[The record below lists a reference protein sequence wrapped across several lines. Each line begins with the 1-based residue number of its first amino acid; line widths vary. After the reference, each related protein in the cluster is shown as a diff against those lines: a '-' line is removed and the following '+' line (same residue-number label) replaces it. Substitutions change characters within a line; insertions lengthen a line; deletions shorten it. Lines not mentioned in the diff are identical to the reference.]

1 MRLKLTLLLFFLNLV
16 VFGLILV
23 FEERGRD
30 SGAGSDRNGLL
41 GSVVLQTERMTIS
54 GPGIET
60 RILEKSADGRSWSL
74 LTPSPWPANLFAVSR
89 ILNQLQFL
97 EEEVSF
103 TLEEI
108 TRSDQTLADYGLEDP
123 NLVLTL
129 ETPDGSTALKIGSVT
144 EMGNRLYLLGPGE
157 ERIYV
162 VDRRVLESVLVGI
175 SELRNSRIFE
185 IPVFEVRS
193 LNMRITVPGDVTI
206 RLVRE
211 GETWAFEAPL
221 SAPADPALVNT
232 TIKELTGIEAARFFE
247 PGEVDPAL
255 SGLGTPTR
263 RVTLEGN
270 GRRQTLLLGNEATD
284 GSSGEKRVFAR
295 LEDNPT
301 IVTVPAG
308 PFDELFEAQQKL
320 RDPTV
325 FRFEPDALNTIEIGH
340 AGRQIT
346 LQRLESGGWQVLE
359 IGPGGLVSTQPADP
373 DIMHNLIKGLERLEA
388 REFVSDAPSASALS
402 ETFGLT
408 DPQWTLTLTAN
419 AETYRLRIG
428 QLYRREDQQLLLYAK
443 RDSSSSVYGLS
454 QEILGLLHIDPL
466 HYRDRRLRVLPSGTR
481 ITGLK
486 LTDLR
491 EDAVLLEVGIDPRNE
506 SWASKLETLDLE
518 PHRRDALLDL
528 QQSLRNVRVAGYLR
542 DEYTDQYL
550 NEAERQIPW
559 AFRLEV
565 TLLLTGSE
573 SNQTTGETY
582 DLTERLSGN
591 FIAAGSPEFDL
602 LFQLNREMIQALEPF
617 IFTGPLPEDYERP
630 EPVPPKELEPLLP
643 PADPPDTPEETPAD

>member
-30 SGAGSDRNGLL
+30 SGEGSRQNGLL
-41 GSVVLQTERMTIS
+41 GSVVLQAERLIIS
-54 GPGIET
+54 GPEMEP
-60 RILEKSADGRSWSL
+60 RILEKSEDGRSWTL
-74 LTPSPWPANLFAVSR
+74 LNPSPWPANLFAVSR
-89 ILNQLQFL
+89 IFNQLQFL

-103 TLEEI
+103 TIEEM
-108 TRSDQTLADYGLEDP
+108 TRSGQTLADYGLENPD
-123 NLVLTL
+123 LTLTL
-129 ETPDGSTALKIGSVT
+129 EIPDGETSLKIGSVT
-144 EMGNRLYLLGPGE
+144 EMGNRLYLLGPRE

-162 VDRRVLESVLVGI
+162 VDRRVLESVLVGLG
-175 SELRNSRIFE
+175 ELRNSRIFE

-206 RLVRE
+206 RLVRV
-211 GETWAFEAPL
+211 GENWAFEAPL
-221 SAPADPALVNT
+221 AAPADPALVNT
-232 TIKELTGIEAARFFE
+232 TIKELTGIEASRVFE

-255 SGLGTPTR
+255 SGLGAPTR

-270 GRRQTLLLGNEATD
+270 GRRQTLLLGNEVTD
-284 GSSGEKRVFAR
+284 GTSGEKRVFAR

-308 PFDELFEAQQKL
+308 PFDDLFEAQQKL

-325 FRFEPDALNTIEIGH
+325 FRIEPDQLNTIEVGH

-346 LQRLESGGWQVLE
+346 LQRLESGGGQVLE

-373 DIMHNLIKGLERLEA
+373 DIMHNLINGLERLEA

-408 DPQWTLTLTAN
+408 DPQWTLNLTA
-419 AETYRLRIG
+419 AGTTYRLRIG
-428 QLYRREDQQLLLYAK
+428 NLYRREDQQLLLYAK
-443 RDSSSSVYGLS
+443 RESSSSVYGLS
-454 QEILGLLHIDPL
+454 QEILALLRIDPL

-491 EDAVLLEVGIDPRNE
+491 ENAVLLDLEIDPRTE
-506 SWASKLETLDLE
+506 SWASKLETQDLE
-518 PHRRDALLDL
+518 PRRREALLDL

-550 NEAERQIPW
+550 NEAERQVPW

-573 SNQTTGETY
+573 SNQTTVEHY

-617 IFTGPLPEDYERP
+617 IFTGPLPGDYERP
-630 EPVPPKELEPLLP
+630 EPVPLEELDPALP
-643 PADPPDTPEETPAD
+643 PADLPGTPEETPVD